1 MTIAID
7 TDRRRKL
14 LRDGFCLFERVLDCE
29 LLDQTRT
36 IADALLDRQ
45 PPEHF
50 EQQKSTGSMVSVYDD
65 PAFAELV
72 RCPAAIDALGR
83 LGFPRPKWWSGF
95 VISKPAHGPPLFWH
109 QDWWG
114 WNHPVSYGDPVPQ
127 QLFLMYYTVDT
138 GPGNGCLRLI
148 PGSHL
153 ERHPLHDAVPDAH
166 TNALRELEDSRSPV
180 YQAVEEAVDVPVRAG
195 DLVIGD
201 SRLLHS
207 AHANDSAQRRTVI
220 TLWYFPAFEQLPE
233 SIQSYIVSDRKIDAW
248 PAETRLRI
256 AHLLPEY
263 DGGAEPI
270 EWNRVPGPAL
280 RAGRRGLPR

>member
-1 MTIAID
+1 M
-7 TDRRRKL
+7 
-14 LRDGFCLFERVLDCE
+14 RDGFCLFEQVLDGE
-29 LLDQTRT
+29 LLDRTRA

-45 PPEHF
+45 RPEHF
-50 EQQKSTGSMVSVYDD
+50 EQQKSTGSMISVYDD
-65 PAFAELV
+65 PAFADLV

-83 LGFPRPKWWSGF
+83 LGFSRPKWWSGF

-114 WNHPVSYGDPVPQ
+114 WNHPVSYGDPVAQ

-166 TNALRELEDSRSPV
+166 TNALRGMEDSRSPV

-220 TLWYFPAFEQLPE
+220 TLWYFPAFEQLPR
-233 SIQSYIVSDRKIDAW
+233 VH
-248 PAETRLRI
+248 PVLHRLR
-256 AHLLPEY
+256 PE
-263 DGGAEPI
+263 D
-270 EWNRVPGPAL
+270 RRL
-280 RAGRRGLPR
+280 AGRDAPSHRPPPSGV

>member
-7 TDRRRKL
+7 ADQRRKL
-14 LRDGFCLFERVLDCE
+14 LRDGFCLFEQVLDGR
-29 LLDQTRT
+29 LLDRTRT

-50 EQQKSTGSMVSVYDD
+50 EQQKSTGSMISVYDD

-72 RCPAAIDALGR
+72 SCPAAIDALGR

-95 VISKPAHGPPLFWH
+95 VISKPAHSPPLFWH

-138 GPGNGCLRLI
+138 APGNGCLRLI

-153 ERHPLHDAVPDAH
+153 ERHPLHDAAPNAH
-166 TNALRELEDSRSPV
+166 TNALREMEDPRSPV

-207 AHANDSAQRRTVI
+207 AHGNDSAQRRTVI
-220 TLWYFPAFEQLPE
+220 TLWYFPAFDQLPE
-233 SIQSYIVSDRKIDAW
+233 SIRSYIISDRKIDTW
-248 PAETRLRI
+248 PAGTRRRL

-263 DGGAEPI
+263 DGGARPI
-270 EWNRVPGPAL
+270 EWNRIPGPAL
-280 RAGRRGLPR
+280 